1 MRADVSS
8 RYHGERGYGE
18 NFLNHLE
25 SANEIIEQ
33 YLETLKVNIM
43 SKEIGDVLELTTP
56 FLDHSNDSIQ
66 VYVSKSNRGC
76 KVSDG
81 GDTIRE
87 LRAFGRAFGIDIEKL
102 QKITKNVLS
111 GFGVTIKDDE
121 LFILSDR
128 VVVGSSIQ
136 LLIQAIITIGGI
148 IKVWEIWERV
158 K

>member
-1 MRADVSS
+1 MD
-8 RYHGERGYGE
+8 
-18 NFLNHLE
+18 HLE

-33 YLETLKVNIM
+33 YLKTLKVNIT

-56 FLDHSNDSIQ
+56 FLDHSNDGIQ
-66 VYVSKSNRGC
+66 VYISKINGMY

-87 LRAFGRAFGIDIEKL
+87 LRTFGIDIEKL
-102 QKITKNVLS
+102 QKIIRNVLS

-128 VVVGSSIQ
+128 VVVGSSIH

-148 IKVWEIWERV
+148 IKMWEIWERV

>member
-1 MRADVSS
+1 MD
-8 RYHGERGYGE
+8 
-18 NFLNHLE
+18 HLE

-33 YLETLKVNIM
+33 YLKTLKVNIT

-56 FLDHSNDSIQ
+56 FLDHSNDGIQ
-66 VYVSKSNRGC
+66 VYISKINGMY

-87 LRAFGRAFGIDIEKL
+87 LRAFGIDIEKL
-102 QKITKNVLS
+102 QKIIRNVLS

-128 VVVGSSIQ
+128 VVVGSSIH
-136 LLIQAIITIGGI
+136 LLIQAIIIIGGI
-148 IKVWEIWERV
+148 IKMWEIWERV

>member
-1 MRADVSS
+1 MD
-8 RYHGERGYGE
+8 
-18 NFLNHLE
+18 HLE

-33 YLETLKVNIM
+33 YLKTLKVNIT

-56 FLDHSNDSIQ
+56 FLDHSNDGIQ
-66 VYVSKSNRGC
+66 VYISKINGMY

-87 LRAFGRAFGIDIEKL
+87 LRAFGIDIEKL
-102 QKITKNVLS
+102 QKIIRNVLS

-128 VVVGSSIQ
+128 VVVGSSIH

-148 IKVWEIWERV
+148 IKMWEIWERV